1 LPIADFRFS
10 AETRQSQTAQQLER
24 LSAPSYEVQTTMR
37 TYLQLSCVTILAIGL
52 AFSLNGC
59 RRAASD
65 DETPDTSTYRPEA
78 TPATQFER
86 DMKFIR
92 DGHFMYVWL
101 FSRKDGKELTKE
113 DSDALHKNA
122 PKVVDWVT
130 TDGKKKVL
138 GGSNFPLEPA
148 NLATLEKRFKI
159 EDYSGK

>member
-1 LPIADFRFS
+1 MKSFFVRS
-10 AETRQSQTAQQLER
+10 A
-24 LSAPSYEVQTTMR
+24 SATVAVLLLTS
-37 TYLQLSCVTILAIGL
+37 S
-52 AFSLNGC
+52 SGC
-59 RRAASD
+59 RRSSTAD

-92 DGHFMYVWL
+92 GGHFTHVWV

-113 DSDALHKNA
+113 DSDALRKNA

-130 TDGKKKVL
+130 TDGNKKVI
-138 GGSNFPLEPA
+138 GGSNFTIDPPNMAALQKQF
-148 NLATLEKRFKI
+148 NI